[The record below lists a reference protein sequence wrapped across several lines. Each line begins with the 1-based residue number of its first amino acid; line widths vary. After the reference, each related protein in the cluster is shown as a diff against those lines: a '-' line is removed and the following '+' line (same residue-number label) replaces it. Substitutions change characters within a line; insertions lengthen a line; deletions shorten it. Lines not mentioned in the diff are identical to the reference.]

1 MIYSFRSKVSIL
13 NVVLLSLK
21 LTPILKSISELSD
34 LLNRGLIEITI
45 FDWWEGGCNMFDGQN
60 PFFTRTLWI
69 YHRKREIELNGDILS
84 FFNLSFILSVQVNY
98 AFGGNPEL
106 ASRYEPHSDSEVSE
120 VLLIITNI
128 LYIFEF

>member
-1 MIYSFRSKVSIL
+1 
-13 NVVLLSLK
+13 
-21 LTPILKSISELSD
+21 
-34 LLNRGLIEITI
+34 
-45 FDWWEGGCNMFDGQN
+45 MFDGQN

-69 YHRKREIELNGDILS
+69 YHREREIESNGDILS